1 MKTLKQLFYLLKVQ
15 ERKKG
20 LILLIIITIM
30 ALLDMI
36 GVASIMPFM
45 AVLTNPDLI
54 DSNIILNTAFEASNI
69 FGVKTVLQFQ
79 FLLGILVFI
88 FLIFSITFKAFTM
101 YLQTY
106 FAENID
112 YSIAKRLVEGYLHQP
127 YGWFL
132 NRNSAELGKSI
143 LSEVNAVISNAFKPL
158 MDLIGKSLST
168 IAILI
173 LLILIDPK
181 LAFIVGFTLILS
193 YGVIFL
199 FTRNFLKRIGLD
211 RFKANSLRY
220 NVVAEAFGAIK
231 EIKIGGLENTYLERF
246 SKPAKVIANRSA
258 AMTLASQIP
267 RLALEAIAFGGLLLT
282 VLYLMLK
289 SGNINNAVPMIA
301 LYAFAGYR
309 LMPALQQIYNAIAR
323 IRFVTPALD
332 ALCNDMNSLQPI
344 NLNNNNK
351 DDLIFKKSITLSQVH
366 YHYPNAPK
374 MVLKDINLNIPA
386 RSTVALVG
394 TTGSGKTTTVDILL
408 GLLEAQQGNLKV
420 DGRVINKHNLRTWQ
434 NSIGYVPQQIYL
446 ADDTVSA
453 NIAFGKNPEDID
465 QQAVERAAKIAE
477 LHEFVINDLPLKYQ
491 TEVGERGV
499 RLSGGQRQR
508 IGIARALY
516 HKPQL
521 LILDEAT
528 NALDNLTEEIV
539 MKAVNNL
546 SKDITIIIIAHRLS
560 TVKECD
566 NIFFLEKGE
575 LKAQGN
581 FNELVKTN
589 ENFSLMTNN
598 H

>member
-20 LILLIIITIM
+20 LLLLIIITIM

-88 FLIFSITFKAFTM
+88 LLIFSITFKAFTM

-112 YSIAKRLVEGYLHQP
+112 YSIGKRLVEGYLHQP

-143 LSEVNAVISNAFKPL
+143 LSEVNAVTSNAFKPL

-199 FTRNFLKRIGLD
+199 FTRNFLNRIGLD

-220 NVVAEAFGAIK
+220 TIVGEAFGAIK
-231 EIKIGGLENTYLERF
+231 EIKIGGLENTYVERF

-351 DDLIFKKSITLSQVH
+351 DDLIFKKSITLNQVH

-420 DGRVINKHNLRTWQ
+420 DGRVINKHNLKTWQ

-589 ENFSLMTNN
+589 ENFSLMTKN

>member
-231 EIKIGGLENTYLERF
+231 EIKIGGLENTYVERF

>member
-20 LILLIIITIM
+20 LLLLIIITIM

-88 FLIFSITFKAFTM
+88 LLIFSITFKAFTM

-112 YSIAKRLVEGYLHQP
+112 YSIGKRLVEGYLHQP

-143 LSEVNAVISNAFKPL
+143 LSEVNAVTSNAFKPL

-199 FTRNFLKRIGLD
+199 FTRNFLNRIGLD

-220 NVVAEAFGAIK
+220 TIVGEAFGAIK
-231 EIKIGGLENTYLERF
+231 EIKIGGLENTYVERF

-289 SGNINNAVPMIA
+289 SGNINHAVPMIA

-351 DDLIFKKSITLSQVH
+351 DDLIFKKSITLNQVH

-420 DGRVINKHNLRTWQ
+420 DGRVINKHNLKTWQ

-589 ENFSLMTNN
+589 ENFSLMTKN

>member
-1 MKTLKQLFYLLKVQ
+1 
-15 ERKKG
+15 
-20 LILLIIITIM
+20 
-30 ALLDMI
+30 
-36 GVASIMPFM
+36 
-45 AVLTNPDLI
+45 
-54 DSNIILNTAFEASNI
+54 
-69 FGVKTVLQFQ
+69 
-79 FLLGILVFI
+79 
-88 FLIFSITFKAFTM
+88 
-101 YLQTY
+101 
-106 FAENID
+106 
-112 YSIAKRLVEGYLHQP
+112 
-127 YGWFL
+127 
-132 NRNSAELGKSI
+132 
-143 LSEVNAVISNAFKPL
+143 
-158 MDLIGKSLST
+158 
-168 IAILI
+168 
-173 LLILIDPK
+173 
-181 LAFIVGFTLILS
+181 
-193 YGVIFL
+193 
-199 FTRNFLKRIGLD
+199 
-211 RFKANSLRY
+211 
-220 NVVAEAFGAIK
+220 
-231 EIKIGGLENTYLERF
+231 
-246 SKPAKVIANRSA
+246 
-258 AMTLASQIP
+258 MTLASQIP

-332 ALCNDMNSLQPI
+332 ALCNDMDRLQPI

-420 DGRVINKHNLRTWQ
+420 DGRVINKHNLKTWQ

-589 ENFSLMTNN
+589 ENFSLMTKN